1 MFQEY
6 EIGKIMAKL
15 VFWLVLIAVGV
26 AIGIKYQDPILDVL
40 NLRDMEEAQDT
51 LEDVTG
57 RFQSSMD
64 SLSDTVTQLG
74 QN

>member
-1 MFQEY
+1 
-6 EIGKIMAKL
+6 MAKL
-15 VFWLVLIAVGV
+15 LFWIVLIAIGVG
-26 AIGIKYQDPILDVL
+26 IGIKYQDSILDTL

-57 RFQSSMD
+57 RLQNSMD

>member
-1 MFQEY
+1 
-6 EIGKIMAKL
+6 
-15 VFWLVLIAVGV
+15 
-26 AIGIKYQDPILDVL
+26 
-40 NLRDMEEAQDT
+40 MEEAQDT

-57 RFQSSMD
+57 RFQNSMD